1 MMNQEAKQV
10 PMDPVGIQ
18 LGTGNLWSCLV
29 NLLSKDPKW
38 LSDKMSFFFPNMDLG
53 SQNEVSDPEQRV
65 ILQLRELHSQ
75 GLDTWQSF
83 IYCVCM
89 ELDVP
94 LDLEVPLLSIW
105 GSEDGKGSPSRLG
118 GSEES
123 QTESQLHHGLKRP
136 HQSYES
142 SPRRKQSR
150 KQQLELAKKYLQLLR
165 TSAQQRYGDRLSG
178 SEQPLASHQPYIPP
192 ILQWTRATVPLDT
205 QQGAVMGDIKA
216 EDGTDVNIWD
226 LFNPRT
232 KKGPRVTVLLG
243 TAGMGKTMLAHR
255 LCQKWAEGQLE
266 HFQALFLFEF
276 RQLNLLTSFL
286 TLPQLLFD
294 LYLSPE
300 SGPDAVF
307 QYLTDN
313 AERVLLVFDGL
324 DEALQP
330 CSGGDTGGLEG
341 LGPALSLF
349 SGLCDGTLLP
359 GCRVMA
365 TSRPGKLPP
374 CLPAE
379 AAMVQM
385 WGFDSPRVEEYV
397 SHFFSA
403 QPSQEGALAELRV
416 NRRLRSMCTVPAL
429 CRIACLCLRRLLPAR
444 AQGQSVALLPTVT
457 QLYMQMVLGLSPHG
471 CLPTTTLL
479 GLGEVARRGLETGKV
494 VFYARDIPPSVMA
507 FGAAHSLLSSFCVYT
522 GPGHLQ
528 TGYAFT
534 HLSLQEFFA
543 ALYLMGSPE
552 VDKDNLA
559 HHVTLNSR
567 WVLRTKARV
576 GLSDHLPT
584 FLAGLAS
591 RACRPFLGQLAGR
604 GEAWVGARQAAVV
617 QVLRKLAT
625 RKLTGPKVIELCRC
639 VDETQEP
646 ELVRLAAQSLR
657 YELSF
662 HNFPLTR
669 ADLTSLTN
677 VLQRREGP
685 IHLDFEGCPLEP
697 HCPEA
702 LVGCGQVEHLSFK
715 SRKCGDAFAEALSR
729 SLQTMGRLQKLGLAG
744 SKITAQGIRHLVKA
758 LPFCPQLEE
767 VSFQDNQLKDQE
779 VLNVAEVL
787 PCLPRLRRLDLSGN
801 NVSVSTLLCL
811 AKVAVSCPTVRTL
824 QVREADLIFL
834 LSPRAETAV
843 ELQRAPDLQE
853 SDSQRKGAQSRSLTL
868 RLQKCQ
874 LQVHDAEA
882 LIALLLGG
890 PCLEEVDLSGNQLE
904 DEGCRLMAEAALQLR
919 ITRKLDL
926 SDNGLSVAGLRCVL
940 STLSTCRTL
949 AELHIS
955 LLDKAVVLTFA
966 QKTEEQEGPQKS
978 AAFLDSLVSQMPSEL
993 PLSSHRI
1000 RLTRCGFQ
1008 ARHLQQLCKALEGSC
1023 HLGHLCHL
1031 QLDFSG
1037 NALGDEGAALLARLL
1052 PGLGALQ
1059 SLDLSGNGFSLDAVL
1074 ALARCFSALQWLFH
1088 LDVSLDSQRVLLTGA
1103 RRGRDIR
1110 AGGFLPDIPA
1120 GAEFSGSGQR
1130 CAPRSFCLR
1139 ECQLEPLSL
1148 TRLCATLEQC
1158 PGPLAVQLS
1167 SAVLSDQSLE
1177 TLLHCLPRLRHLS
1190 LLQLSETGLSAK
1202 SPFLLADVF
1211 SLCPW
1216 VQKLDLRSLRHATLH
1231 FTSSRE
1237 REGVCCGFTGC
1248 GLSREHVASLCRLLS
1263 KCDDLSQLDLSANL
1277 LGDDG
1282 LRCLLECLP
1291 QVPVSGSLDLSHN
1304 SISQESAL
1312 RLVETLPACPRVREA
1327 SVNLGSEQSCRIH
1340 FSKQEE
1346 AGKTLRLSECSFG
1359 PEHVPRLA
1367 TGLSQSLQLTELALT
1382 RCCLDQKQLMVL
1394 LSLLRRPAGQLCLR
1408 VEEPWVG
1415 RARVLALLEVCTQA
1429 SGNITEISIS
1439 GTQQQLC
1446 VQLGFPHQEENP
1458 EAVALRLAH
1467 CDLGTHHSLLARQLT
1482 ETCARLR
1489 QLSLSQVSLCDDDD
1503 ASVLLLRSLL
1513 LSLSE
1518 LKKFRLTS
1526 SCVNTKGLTHLASGL
1541 SRCHHLEELDLSN
1554 NQFFEEGTKALLQ
1567 ALEGKR
1573 SLKTLDLSHLPL
1585 GGSALAMLTQ
1595 GLSHM
1600 TLLQRLRL
1608 SRNSIGDLGCCHLSE
1623 ALRTATS
1630 LEELGLSHN
1639 QIGDA
1644 GAQHLAAILPGLP
1657 ELRKIDLS
1665 ANDIGPAGGV
1675 QLAKS
1680 LTLCRHLEE
1689 LMLGRNALGDPT
1701 ALGLAQELPQ
1711 HLRVLHLPSCH
1722 LGPEGALSLGQ
1733 ALDGCPHLE
1742 EISLAENSL
1751 AEGVPHFCKGLPLL
1765 RQMDLV
1771 SCKIDNQTAKLLA
1784 ASFLLCPALE
1794 VILLSWNLL
1803 GDEAAAELARVLPQ
1817 MGRLKRVDL
1826 EKNQITA
1833 RGAWLLVEGLAQG
1846 SGIQVIRLWNNPIPA
1861 DVAQCLRSQEPRLDF
1876 AFFDKAPQNT

>member
-1 MMNQEAKQV
+1 
-10 PMDPVGIQ
+10 MDPISIQ
-18 LGTGNLWSCLV
+18 LGTRNLWSWLV
-29 NLLSKDPKW
+29 SLLSKDPKW
-38 LSDKMSFFFPNMDLG
+38 LSDKMSVFFPNTDLG
-53 SQNEVSDPEQRV
+53 SQNEIPDPEQRV
-65 ILQLRELHSQ
+65 ILQLRKLHAQ

-83 IYCVCM
+83 IHCVCM
-89 ELDVP
+89 ELEVP
-94 LDLEVPLLSIW
+94 LDLEVPLLSTW
-105 GSEDGKGSPSRLG
+105 GSEDGFPSQLG
-118 GSEES
+118 DGEES
-123 QTESQLHHGLKRP
+123 QPESQLHHGLKRP
-136 HQSYES
+136 HQSHGS

-150 KQQLELAKKYLQLLR
+150 KQQLELARRYLQLLR
-165 TSAQQRYGDRLSG
+165 ASAQQRYGDRLSG
-178 SEQPLASHQPYIPP
+178 SGQPLGSHQPYIPP
-192 ILQWTRATVPLDT
+192 VLQWTRATVPLDT
-205 QQGAVMGDIKA
+205 QQGAAMGDIKA

-232 KKGPRVTVLLG
+232 KRGPRVTVLLG

-255 LCQKWAEGQLE
+255 LCQKWAEGQLD

-307 QYLTDN
+307 QYLTEN
-313 AERVLLVFDGL
+313 AEQVLLVFDGL

-330 CSGGDTGGLEG
+330 CSGRDTGSPEG
-341 LGPALSLF
+341 LGPALTLF
-349 SGLCDGTLLP
+349 SGLCRGTLLP
-359 GCRVMA
+359 GCWVMA

-374 CLPAE
+374 CLPTE
-379 AAMVQM
+379 AAVVQM

-397 SHFFSA
+397 SRFFSA

-416 NRRLRSMCTVPAL
+416 NGRLRSMCAVPAL
-429 CRIACLCLRRLLPAR
+429 CRIACLCLRHLLPGS

-457 QLYMQMVLGLSPHG
+457 QLYMQMVLALGPPG

-479 GLGEVARRGLETGKV
+479 GLGEVALRGLETGKV

-507 FGAAHSLLSSFCVYT
+507 FGTAHSLLSSFCVCT
-522 GPGHLQ
+522 GPGHRQ

-534 HLSLQEFFA
+534 HLSLQEFFT
-543 ALYLMGSPE
+543 ALYLMASPE
-552 VDKDNLA
+552 VDKDTLT

-591 RACRPFLGQLAGR
+591 CACRPFLSQLAER
-604 GEAWVGARQAAVV
+604 DEAWVGTRQAAVV

-646 ELVRLAAQSLR
+646 ELAGLTAQSLR
-657 YELSF
+657 CHLSF
-662 HNFPLTR
+662 HNFPLTC

-677 VLQRREGP
+677 VLERREAP
-685 IHLDFEGCPLEP
+685 IQLAFEGCPLDP

-702 LVGCGQVEHLSFK
+702 LVGCGQVENLSFK

-729 SLQTMGRLQKLGLAG
+729 SLPTMGRLQKLGLAG

-758 LPFCPQLEE
+758 LPLCLQLEE

-787 PCLPRLRRLDLSGN
+787 PCLPRLQKLELSGN
-801 NVSVSTLLCL
+801 SISVSTLLSL
-811 AKVAVSCPTVRTL
+811 AKVAVLCPTVGTL

-843 ELQRAPDLQE
+843 ELQRAPDPQE
-853 SDSQRKGAQSRSLTL
+853 NDSQRKAAQSRSLTL
-868 RLQKCQ
+868 RLQKCE
-874 LQVHDAEA
+874 LQVHNVEA
-882 LIALLLGG
+882 LIALLLEG
-890 PCLEEVDLSGNQLE
+890 PPLEEVDLSGNQLE
-904 DEGCRLMAEAALQLR
+904 DEGCRLMAEAALRLR

-926 SDNGLSVAGLRCVL
+926 SDNGLSVAGLHCVL
-940 STLSTCRTL
+940 GAVSTCRTL

-955 LLDKAVVLTFA
+955 LLHKAVVLTFA
-966 QKTEEQEGPQKS
+966 QKSEEQEGPQKS
-978 AAFLDSLVSQMPSEL
+978 AAFLDSLMSQVPSEL
-993 PLSSHRI
+993 PLSSRRI
-1000 RLTRCGFQ
+1000 
-1008 ARHLQQLCKALEGSC
+1008 S
-1023 HLGHLCHL
+1023 
-1031 QLDFSG
+1031 FSG
-1037 NALGDEGAALLARLL
+1037 NALGDEGAALLAQLL

-1059 SLDLSGNGFSLDAVL
+1059 SLDLSGNGFSLDAAL
-1074 ALARCFSALQWLFH
+1074 TLARCFSALQWLFH
-1088 LDVSLDSQRVLLTGA
+1088 LDISLESQRVLLTGA

-1110 AGGFLPDIPA
+1110 AGGFSPEIPA
-1120 GAEFSGSGQR
+1120 GAEFSGFGQR

-1139 ECQLEPLSL
+1139 ECQLEPPSL
-1148 TRLCATLEQC
+1148 TRLCATLEES
-1158 PGPLAVQLS
+1158 PGPLEVQLS
-1167 SAVLSDQSLE
+1167 CAVLSDQSLE
-1177 TLLHCLPRLRHLS
+1177 TLLHCLPRLPHLS
-1190 LLQLSETGLSAK
+1190 LLQLSQTGLPAK
-1202 SPFLLADVF
+1202 SPFLLADI
-1211 SLCPW
+1211 LGPCPR
-1216 VQKLDLRSLRHATLH
+1216 VQKVDLRSLHHAALH
-1231 FTSSRE
+1231 FRPSHE
-1237 REGVCCGFTGC
+1237 REGVCCG
-1248 GLSREHVASLCRLLS
+1248 
-1263 KCDDLSQLDLSANL
+1263 LSANL

-1282 LRCLLECLP
+1282 LRCLLGCLP
-1291 QVPVSGSLDLSHN
+1291 RVPISGSLDLSHN
-1304 SISQESAL
+1304 GISREGAL
-1312 RLVETLPACPRVREA
+1312 HLVETLPACSRVLEA
-1327 SVNLGSEQSCRIH
+1327 SVNLGSEQSFRIR

-1367 TGLSQSLQLTELALT
+1367 TGLSQSLQLTELTLT
-1382 RCCLDQKQLMVL
+1382 QCCLGREQLMVL
-1394 LSLLRRPAGQLCLR
+1394 LSLVRRPAGPLCLR

-1415 RARVLALLEVCTQA
+1415 RAGMLALLEVCTQA

-1439 GTQQQLC
+1439 ETQQQLRI
-1446 VQLGFPHQEENP
+1446 QLEFPHQEEDP

-1467 CDLGTHHSLLARQLT
+1467 CDLGTHHNLLVRQLM
-1482 ETCARLR
+1482 ETCARLQ
-1489 QLSLSQVSLCDDDD
+1489 QLSLSQVNLCDDDD
-1503 ASVLLLRSLL
+1503 ASVVLLQSLL

-1526 SCVNTKGLTHLASGL
+1526 SCVSTKGLTHLASGL
-1541 SRCHHLEELDLSN
+1541 SHCHHLEELDLSN
-1554 NQFFEEGTKALLQ
+1554 NQFFEEGTEALVR
-1567 ALEGKR
+1567 ALEGKCR
-1573 SLKTLDLSHLPL
+1573 LKRLDLSHLPL
-1585 GGSALAMLTQ
+1585 GGSTLAVLTQ

-1600 TLLQRLRL
+1600 TLLQSLRL
-1608 SRNSIGDLGCCHLSE
+1608 SRNSISDLGCCHLSE

-1675 QLAKS
+1675 QLAES

-1689 LMLGRNALGDPT
+1689 LMLGHNALGDPT

-1711 HLRVLHLPSCH
+1711 HLRVLHLPSSH

-1733 ALDGCPHLE
+1733 ALDGCPHVE

-1751 AEGVPHFCKGLPLL
+1751 AEGVPHFRKGLPLL

-1817 MGRLKRVDL
+1817 MSRLKRVDL
-1826 EKNQITA
+1826 EKNQITV
-1833 RGAWLLVEGLAQG
+1833 RGAQLLAEGLAQG

-1861 DVAQCLRSQEPRLDF
+1861 DMAQCLQSQEPRLDF